1 MSNILPAGLV
11 EQILKGN
18 CVLFL
23 GTGFGQVDGSG
34 VYVRDLTKELIRYC
48 DYNELDHNLVKVA
61 EYYELLLGRHSLV
74 ERVSE
79 WVDSQTNM
87 PSLLDKIVA
96 RLPFDIVVT
105 TRIDLLLEDMYRQSG
120 HLLTKVVRDEE
131 VAFADSQKIMLVKIH
146 GSVDQKDTL
155 ILTERDHLDLLRKRP
170 VLSEFIKLLY
180 ATKTILFLGYDL
192 DNTYS
197 RLLHQEIVQEIGR
210 FTRRAYA
217 VLEMPRPYTIQYWSN
232 NSVEIIDSDPLLFL
246 QIIEQELSSRKPEK
260 HTSKEKKFKRKYTY
274 PYKYLDHFDTGD
286 SDLFF
291 GRDEEISVLSKRFLA
306 HRLMV
311 LFGGSGVGKTSL
323 IKAGFFPE
331 VKQFDVFPIYS
342 RCLDAPLLALEKA
355 ITDAIAAETA
365 WSIDS
370 NDDSNT
376 RLLDLLVNCQRA
388 VGKRILLFIDQF
400 EELFRLPYQEQQEF
414 IKHIARC
421 VKDETR
427 LDLRVVLSL
436 RDDYFSELNKL
447 RDHLPF
453 VYYNVFNLQK
463 LSEISAKQAIT
474 GPLDQFDVKYED
486 NLVDLLIR
494 DLRSEGS
501 IAPAQLQ
508 IVCSRLYEKFA
519 HEKIITVEHYTGLGS
534 ASAILGSYLEEV
546 LERFS
551 LPIRGNARRV
561 MQALVSSQK
570 TKKLLSSSEIAQ
582 YLGQE
587 WIQIEKIVA
596 DLENYRLLRRME
608 TEDGYKYELVHEY
621 LVNQVWQWLSEE
633 DAKVKEIQELIEIET
648 RFWPKYRTPISIE
661 KLKAIYEHW
670 NQLVLH
676 QPELELLFR
685 SSVTL
690 GYLKQW
696 DEVAKSLGGRLVPLY
711 LSLLNDRNFDVVRL
725 TAIALKK
732 LEVIK
737 ELDQALT
744 MIDQY
749 TAAKVHQ
756 AFRQLE
762 AGRSPD
768 DFIEEVSDPEW
779 REKSLWNMSEVVGID
794 FGTTSSAIA
803 ALRNGKPVII
813 PNREGSKFTPSVV
826 AFTHHGEIVVGAP
839 AALQAATNPDRTIFS
854 IKRHL
859 GTDWKIDI
867 NGIIYTAVDIAS
879 YIFKSLKQDAE
890 SYMEHTVRQVVLAV
904 PAYFDSKQRQALSA
918 AAHKA
923 GFEILRTV
931 AEPTAAALAYGLD
944 LKYGQ
949 RVAVYDLG
957 GGTFDI
963 SLLELGDGI
972 FEVKAVNGN
981 TFLGGDDFDERVV
994 NYLTH
999 NFQEQHH
1006 IDLSLDKAA
1015 KIRLKEAAERA
1026 KIALSGLET
1035 VNIYIPY
1042 IYADERGVKHL
1053 DVDLNRST
1061 FEELTNHLVE
1071 ETIRCCSKVLL
1082 DAAVKEDNLN
1092 ELVLV
1097 GLSTKIP
1104 SVRQSVSKF
1113 FKKEPIRGVDPD
1125 EAVALGVAIQA
1136 GVLTGGVKD
1145 VLLLDMTPFSL
1156 GIETLGGVTTRL
1168 IERNTTI
1175 PTQKGFIVSTATDNQ
1190 PSVEINVL
1198 QGEREFA
1205 KDNRSVG
1212 RLILEDIPYAPRGI
1226 PQIEVMFDIDANG
1239 ILNVSVRDKATG
1251 KEEKRTIG
1259 LDFKGPINQDDL
1271 LINEE
1276 ESVSKRSIQEIRF
1289 LPVAHE
1295 PKLLPQPKLPPP
1307 PKLASPFFT
1316 TDEPIT

>member
-1 MSNILPAGLV
+1 MSNILPSGLV

-23 GTGFGQVDGSG
+23 GTGFGQVDGGG
-34 VYVRDLTKELIRYC
+34 VYDRDLTKELIKYC
-48 DYNELDHNLVKVA
+48 DYSELDHNLVKVA
-61 EYYELLLGRHSLV
+61 EYYELTLSRHSLI

-79 WVDSQTNM
+79 WVDSQTIL

-96 RLPFDIVVT
+96 HMPFTIIVT
-105 TRIDLLLEDMYRQSG
+105 TRIDQSLEDTYRQLG

-131 VAFADSQKIMLVKIH
+131 VAFADSQKVMLVKIH

-170 VLSEFIKLLY
+170 ILSEFIKLLY

-197 RLLHQEIVQEIGR
+197 KLLHQEIVQEIGK

-217 VLEMPRPYTIQYWSN
+217 VWEKPRPYTVRYWSN
-232 NSVEIIDSDPLLFL
+232 NSVEIIDSDPLRFL
-246 QIIEQELSSRKPEK
+246 QLLEQELSKRKPERN
-260 HTSKEKKFKRKYTY
+260 TSEEKKFKRGYTY

-291 GRDEEISVLSKRFLA
+291 GRDEEISALSKRFLA
-306 HRLMV
+306 HRLIV

-331 VKQFDVFPIYS
+331 VQHFDVFPIYS
-342 RCLDAPLLALEKA
+342 RCLDAPLHTLEKA
-355 ITDAIAAETA
+355 ITEAVVAETA

-370 NDDSNT
+370 NDDSDT
-376 RLLDLLVNCQRA
+376 RLLDLLINCQRA
-388 VGKRILLFIDQF
+388 VGKRVLLFIDQF

-414 IKHIARC
+414 IMHVARC
-421 VKDETR
+421 VNEETR
-427 LDLRVVLSL
+427 LDLRLVLSL
-436 RDDYFSELNKL
+436 RDDFFSELNKL

-474 GPLDQFDVKYED
+474 GPLEQFDVKYED

-508 IVCSRLYEKFA
+508 IICSRLYEKFA
-519 HEKIITVEHYTGLGS
+519 HEKIITVENYIGLGS

-551 LPIRGNARRV
+551 VPIRGNARRV

-570 TKKLLSSSEIAQ
+570 TKKLLSGSEIAQ

-587 WIQIEKIVA
+587 WFQVEKIVS

-608 TEDGYKYELVHEY
+608 TEDDYKYELVHEY

-648 RFWPKYRTPISIE
+648 RYWPKYRTPISKE

-670 NQLVLH
+670 NQLVLD
-676 QPELELLFR
+676 QPELELLCR
-685 SSVTL
+685 SSVTF

-696 DEVAKSLGGRLVPLY
+696 NEVAESLGDKLVPLY
-711 LSLLNDRNFDVVRL
+711 LGLLNDRNFDVVRL
-725 TAIALKK
+725 AAIALKK
-732 LEVIK
+732 LEVI
-737 ELDQALT
+737 ELDHALST
-744 MIDQY
+744 IDQY

-762 AGRSPD
+762 AGRPSD
-768 DFIEEVSDPEW
+768 DFIEEVSDPGW
-779 REKSLWNMSEVVGID
+779 KEKSLWNMSLVVGID

-839 AALQAATNPDRTIFS
+839 AALQAATNPERTIFS
-854 IKRHL
+854 IKRRL

-867 NGIIYTAVDIAS
+867 DGITYTEVDIAS
-879 YIFKSLKQDAE
+879 FIFKSLKQDAE
-890 SYMEHTVRQVVLAV
+890 SYMERSVPQAVLAV
-904 PAYFDSKQRQALSA
+904 PAYFNSKQRQALSA
-918 AAHKA
+918 AAQKA
-923 GFEILRTV
+923 GFVVVRMV

-944 LKYGQ
+944 LTYDQ
-949 RVAVYDLG
+949 RIAVYDLG

-963 SLLELGDGI
+963 SLLELGDGV

-981 TFLGGDDFDERVV
+981 TLLGGDDFDERIMS
-994 NYLTH
+994 YLIN
-999 NFQEQHH
+999 NFQDQYH
-1006 IDLSLDKAA
+1006 IDLSLDKGA

-1035 VNIYIPY
+1035 VNIYVPY

-1053 DVDLNRST
+1053 DFDLNRSK
-1061 FEELTNHLVE
+1061 FEELTNDLVE
-1071 ETIRCCSKVLL
+1071 ETIGCCNHAIADSYIQVQ
-1082 DAAVKEDNLN
+1082 DIN
-1092 ELVLV
+1092 ELILV

-1104 SVRQSVSKF
+1104 SIRQSVSSF

-1125 EAVALGVAIQA
+1125 EAVALGVAIEA
-1136 GVLTGGVKD
+1136 GVLTGDVRN
-1145 VLLLDMTPFSL
+1145 VLLLDVIPFSI
-1156 GIETLGGVTTRL
+1156 GIETLGGVFTRL

-1175 PTQKGFIVSTATDNQ
+1175 PTQRARVFSTSTDNQ
-1190 PSVEINVL
+1190 QSIEIKVF
-1198 QGEREFA
+1198 QGEKELA
-1205 KDNRSVG
+1205 KDNRSLE
-1212 RLILEDIPYAPRGI
+1212 RFILKDIPSAPKGI

-1239 ILNVSVRDKATG
+1239 ILTVVAKDKATG
-1251 KEEKRTIG
+1251 KEEKSRIS
-1259 LDFKGPINQDDL
+1259 LDIRGPIHQDAL
-1271 LINEE
+1271 SLEQE
-1276 ESVSKRSIQEIRF
+1276 ESVSKRTTQEIGS
-1289 LPVAHE
+1289 LPA
-1295 PKLLPQPKLPPP
+1295 LPN
-1307 PKLASPFFT
+1307 ST

>member
-1 MSNILPAGLV
+1 MNSILPPGLI

-23 GTGFGQVDGSG
+23 GRGFEQVNGSG
-34 VYVRDLTKELIRYC
+34 VHEQSLITELIKYC
-48 DYNELDHNLVKVA
+48 DYNEPDYNLAKIA
-61 EYYELLLGRHSLV
+61 EYYEVSLGRHSLV

-79 WVDSQTNM
+79 WVDSQTTV

-96 RLPFDIVVT
+96 RLPFTIVVT
-105 TRIDLLLEDMYRQSG
+105 TRIDLLLEDAYRQLE

-131 VAFADSQKIMLVKIH
+131 VAFADSQKVMLVKLH

-170 VLSEFIKLLY
+170 ILSEFIKLLY
-180 ATKTILFLGYDL
+180 ATTTVLFLGYDL

-197 RLLHQEIVQEIGR
+197 RLLHQEIVQEIGK

-217 VLEMPRPYTIQYWSN
+217 VWEKPRPYAIQYWSN
-232 NSVEIIDSDPLLFL
+232 NSVEIIDSDPLQFL
-246 QIIEQELSSRKPEK
+246 QLLEQELSTRKPEK
-260 HTSKEKKFKRKYTY
+260 NMPKEKRFKRKYTY

-286 SDLFF
+286 SELFF

-331 VKQFDVFPIYS
+331 VQQFDVFPIYS

-355 ITDAIAAETA
+355 ITDAVAAETA
-365 WSIDS
+365 MSIAS
-370 NDDSNT
+370 NDDSDT
-376 RLLDLLVNCQRA
+376 HLLDLLINCQRA
-388 VGKRILLFIDQF
+388 VGKRVLLFIDQF

-414 IKHIARC
+414 IKHIAQC
-421 VKDETR
+421 VKEETR
-427 LDLRVVLSL
+427 LDLRVVFAL
-436 RDDYFSELNKL
+436 RDDFFSELNKL

-474 GPLDQFDVKYED
+474 GPLEQFDVKYED

-519 HEKIITVEHYTGLGS
+519 HEKIITVEHYIGLGS

-570 TKKLLSSSEIAQ
+570 TKKLLSGSEIAQ

-587 WIQIEKIVA
+587 WYQVEKIVT

-648 RFWPKYRTPISIE
+648 RYWPKYRTPISKE

-676 QPELELLFR
+676 QPELELLCR
-685 SSVTL
+685 SSVTF
-690 GYLKQW
+690 GSLKQW
-696 DEVAKSLGGRLVPLY
+696 NEVAESLGDKLVPLY
-711 LSLLNDRNFDVVRL
+711 LGLLNDRNFDVVRL
-725 TAIALKK
+725 AAIALKK
-732 LEVIK
+732 LEVI
-737 ELDQALT
+737 ELDHALT
-744 MIDQY
+744 KIDQY

-756 AFRQLE
+756 AFHQLE
-762 AGRSPD
+762 AGRPSD

-779 REKSLWNMSEVVGID
+779 KEKSLWNMSLVVGID

-826 AFTHHGEIVVGAP
+826 AFTYHGEIVVGTP
-839 AALQAATNPDRTIFS
+839 AVLQASTNPDRTIFS

-859 GTDWKIDI
+859 GTDWQVNID
-867 NGIIYTAVDIAS
+867 GITYTAVDIAS
-879 YIFKSLKQDAE
+879 FIFKSLKQDAE
-890 SYMEHTVRQVVLAV
+890 SYMERVVPQAVLAV
-904 PAYFDSKQRQALSA
+904 PAYFNSKQRQALAA

-944 LKYGQ
+944 LKYDQ

-963 SLLELGDGI
+963 SLLELGDGV

-981 TFLGGDDFDERVV
+981 TLLGGDDFDERIVS
-994 NYLTH
+994 YLIN

-1006 IDLSLDKAA
+1006 IDLSLDKVA

-1026 KIALSGLET
+1026 KLALSGLET
-1035 VNIYIPY
+1035 VNIYVPY
-1042 IYADERGVKHL
+1042 IYADERGIKHL
-1053 DVDLNRST
+1053 DVDLNRSK

-1071 ETIRCCSKVLL
+1071 ETIRCCGKVLL
-1082 DAAVKEDNLN
+1082 DAEVKEHDLN

-1104 SVRQSVSKF
+1104 SVRQSVSSF
-1113 FKKEPIRGVDPD
+1113 FKKEPKRGVDPD
-1125 EAVALGVAIQA
+1125 EAVALGVAIEA
-1136 GVLTGGVKD
+1136 GVLTGNLKD
-1145 VLLLDMTPFSL
+1145 VLLLDVTPLSI
-1156 GIETLGGVTTRL
+1156 GIETLGGVFTRL

-1175 PTQKGFIVSTATDNQ
+1175 PTQRSQIFSTASDSQ

-1205 KDNRSVG
+1205 KDNRFLG
-1212 RLILEDIPYAPRGI
+1212 RFILKDIPSAPKGI

-1239 ILNVSVRDKATG
+1239 ILTVVAKDKATG
-1251 KEEKRTIG
+1251 KEEKRSIS
-1259 LDFKGPINQDDL
+1259 LDFKGPFHQDALSLNQ
-1271 LINEE
+1271 E
-1276 ESVSKRSIQEIRF
+1276 ESVSKRSIQV
-1289 LPVAHE
+1289 LPS
-1295 PKLLPQPKLPPP
+1295 PQPT
-1307 PKLASPFFT
+1307 F
-1316 TDEPIT
+1316 DEPIT